1 MDGWDWLTLN
11 SLPIRSLQSG
21 AKIFAAFPKA
31 IDLFSNIQIIIKR
44 EMHKIYKIG
53 KLVSEL
59 ALKQFFRGFLAHA
72 YSPNP

>member
-21 AKIFAAFPKA
+21 AKNVAAFPKA

-44 EMHKIYKIG
+44 EMHKIYKI
-53 KLVSEL
+53 
-59 ALKQFFRGFLAHA
+59 
-72 YSPNP
+72 